1 MNRTSHGSI
10 RVVRCG
16 SMALVQDQG
25 RFGFQELGV
34 SVSGAA
40 DKEALDVGN
49 ILVGNSSDLAAL
61 EILLGEFEI
70 VFVQS
75 TIFALT
81 GAETDA
87 RLDDVSV
94 GRHLS
99 YKAHAGSRL
108 SLSNVRQGLRAYI
121 SVQGGI
127 DTPIVLGSRST
138 HIASAIG
145 GFEGRG
151 LQPGDVLAVGKSE
164 PRSGFAS
171 RCWDGEIEFAADDLT
186 VRVVLGPQDDEF
198 SESGIKT
205 FLSSTYV
212 VSDQSNRQGLRL
224 QGSAIESRNGRYDI
238 VSDAVVNGSIQ
249 VPGDGNPIILLADRQ
264 TTGGYIKIATVA
276 SVDIPKLGQAC
287 PGSQISF
294 SAVSVEESQQLFIER
309 QKKLSTSII
318 EPVGD
323 QVFLRVDDTDISVGM
338 VVSGSAQIA
347 VLDGIAYPIV
357 VDQIIPDE

>member
-1 MNRTSHGSI
+1 MTKTSDGGIH
-10 RVVRCG
+10 VMRCG
-16 SMALVQDQG
+16 FMALVQDQG

-49 ILVGNSSDLAAL
+49 ILVGNPPGSAAL
-61 EILLGEFEI
+61 EVMLGDFEI
-70 VFVQS
+70 EFIES
-75 TIFALT
+75 MMFALT

-94 GRHLS
+94 GRYLS

-121 SVQGGI
+121 SVQGGV
-127 DTPIVLGSRST
+127 DTPKILGSRST

-145 GFEGRG
+145 GFKGRG
-151 LQPGDVLAVGKSE
+151 LQPGDVLMVGKPE
-164 PRSGFAS
+164 PGDEYVS
-171 RCWDGEIEFAADDLT
+171 RCWDGDELPADELT

-198 SESGIKT
+198 SESGIQT

-224 QGSAIESRNGRYDI
+224 EGSAIESLNGRYDI

-249 VPGDGNPIILLADRQ
+249 VPGDGKPIILLSDRQ
-264 TTGGYIKIATVA
+264 TTGGYLKIATVA
-276 SVDIPKLGQAC
+276 SVDIPRLGQAS
-287 PGSQISF
+287 PGNRITF

-309 QKKLSTSII
+309 QDKLLTSIN

-323 QVFLRVDDTDISVGM
+323 QIFLRVDDTDISVGM
-338 VVSGSAQIA
+338 AVSGSAEA
-347 VLDGIAYPIV
+347 VVLDGIAYPIV
-357 VDQIIPDE
+357 VDEFTPDE